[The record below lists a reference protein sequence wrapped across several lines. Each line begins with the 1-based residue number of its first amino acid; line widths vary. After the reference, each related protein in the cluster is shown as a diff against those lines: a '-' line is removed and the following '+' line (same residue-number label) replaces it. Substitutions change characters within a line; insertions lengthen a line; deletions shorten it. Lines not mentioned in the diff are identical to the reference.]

1 MCNSHGHCAFDPS
14 SRKPHCYCNSGYT
27 GDACD
32 QSVTHQSSST
42 SAVDA
47 QIGLMVILLIICLIL
62 VGFVGYLALQ
72 ITDFRKEQYQSLVAS
87 SQHDGTEM
95 SNLH

>member
-1 MCNSHGHCAFDPS
+1 
-14 SRKPHCYCNSGYT
+14 
-27 GDACD
+27 
-32 QSVTHQSSST
+32 
-42 SAVDA
+42 
-47 QIGLMVILLIICLIL
+47 MVILLIICLIL